1 MGIKMKT
8 NELKNLLGMYNL
20 EVREVEN
27 IVFVLKEG
35 VTAAT
40 ISTKY
45 QNCFSTQFIEMIAFC
60 EPERQEIVDLI
71 WEYAGTDM
79 EARKDEKMA
88 RLRLDVPL
96 VEFPWYLYKNKHTG
110 DTGITGMKE
119 ASENYQTEFT
129 PDELLG
135 LNRTGFK
142 VEVLG

>member
-1 MGIKMKT
+1 MKT
-8 NELKNLLGMYNL
+8 NEFMNLLSMYELEVTEESGLVYILKN
-20 EVREVEN
+20 
-27 IVFVLKEG
+27 G
-35 VTAAT
+35 VTAAQV
-40 ISTKY
+40 SV
-45 QNCFSTQFIEMIAFC
+45 SHIECYDTNFKEMMNFC
-60 EPERQEIVDLI
+60 IQERKEIVTI
-71 WEYAGTDM
+71 IKEYAETDV

-129 PDELLG
+129 ADELLG

-142 VEVLG
+142 VEVVG

>member
-1 MGIKMKT
+1 MKT
-8 NELKNLLGMYNL
+8 NDFKTLIGMYNL
-20 EVREVEN
+20 EVEETEHM
-27 IVFVLKEG
+27 VFILKEG

-40 ISTKY
+40 VSTTC
-45 QNCFSTQFIEMIAFC
+45 QNCFNTFFLSMMAFS

-71 WEYAGTDM
+71 WEYAGTDV
-79 EARKDEKMA
+79 EARKDEKLA

-110 DTGITGMKE
+110 VTGITGMKE

-129 PDELLG
+129 ADELLG

-142 VEVLG
+142 VEVVG

>member
-1 MGIKMKT
+1 MKT
-8 NELKNLLGMYNL
+8 NDFKNLIGMYNL
-20 EVREVEN
+20 EVEETEHM
-27 IVFVLKEG
+27 VFILKDG

-40 ISTKY
+40 VSTTC
-45 QNCFSTQFIEMIAFC
+45 QNCFNTFFLSMMAFS

-71 WEYAGTDM
+71 WEYAGTDV
-79 EARKDEKMA
+79 EARKDEKLA

-96 VEFPWYLYKNKHTG
+96 VTFPWYLYKNKHTG

-129 PDELLG
+129 ADELLG

-142 VEVLG
+142 VEVVG

>member
-1 MGIKMKT
+1 MKT
-8 NELKNLLGMYNL
+8 NEFKNLIGMYNL
-20 EVREVEN
+20 EVEETEN
-27 IVFVLKEG
+27 MVFILKEG

-40 ISTKY
+40 VSTTC
-45 QNCFSTQFIEMIAFC
+45 QNCFNTFFLSMMAFS

-71 WEYAGTDM
+71 WEYAGTDV
-79 EARKDEKMA
+79 EARKDEKLA

-96 VEFPWYLYKNKHTG
+96 VKFPWYLYKNKHTG

-142 VEVLG
+142 VEVVG

>member
-1 MGIKMKT
+1 MKT
-8 NELKNLLGMYNL
+8 NDFKNLIGMYNL
-20 EVREVEN
+20 EVEETEN
-27 IVFVLKEG
+27 MVFILKEG

-40 ISTKY
+40 VSTTC
-45 QNCFSTQFIEMIAFC
+45 QNCFNTFFLSMMAFS

-71 WEYAGTDM
+71 WEYAGTDV
-79 EARKDEKMA
+79 EARKDEKLA

-96 VEFPWYLYKNKHTG
+96 VTFPWYLYKNKHTG

-129 PDELLG
+129 ADELLG

-142 VEVLG
+142 VEVVG